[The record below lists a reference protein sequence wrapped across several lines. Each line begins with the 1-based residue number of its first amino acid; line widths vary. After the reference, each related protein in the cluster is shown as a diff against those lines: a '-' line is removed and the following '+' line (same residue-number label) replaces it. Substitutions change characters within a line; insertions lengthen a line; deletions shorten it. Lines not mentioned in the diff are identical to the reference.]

1 MYTYYT
7 LLVTIWLSSIAISA
21 MTRSRSRSPRGIP
34 ETPPGFWDIDGLT
47 PPPSPRQS
55 AAVRAA
61 VAAGDQRALAIA
73 INAAIDRAILSN
85 AMLAARAAAAGG
97 C

>member
-1 MYTYYT
+1 
-7 LLVTIWLSSIAISA
+7 
-21 MTRSRSRSPRGIP
+21 MTRSRTRSPRGIP

-47 PPPSPRQS
+47 PPRSPSPSS

-73 INAAIDRAILSN
+73 ISAAIDRALQRN
-85 AMLAARAAAAGG
+85 AMLAARAAASEVILDQLQNITDRR
-97 C
+97 